1 MLAVSLLSRIS
12 THAPRAPRRLF
23 SLSTR
28 LRAIAAPAVG
38 SFHPPDESDATLH
51 SPSNLARKLSAR
63 VLPSFRQENLSKVVV
78 LGSGGLSIGQAGE
91 FDYSGS
97 QAIKALREEGL
108 SPILINPNIATW
120 QTSHSL
126 ADQVYFIPVTP
137 EYVSYVL
144 ERERP
149 DGIML
154 AFGGQVR
161 RSLRI
166 CARRAVM
173 NVLCRLHSTSAL
185 SLTRWASWIA

>member
-1 MLAVSLLSRIS
+1 MLSRIIVS
-12 THAPRAPRRLF
+12 RLSQPSRRLF
-23 SLSTR
+23 HASACA
-28 LRAIAAPAVG
+28 RAVAAPAVG
-38 SFHPPDESDATLH
+38 NFHAADDATLH

-63 VLPSFRQENLSKVVV
+63 VLPSYRQTNLSKVLV

-108 SPILINPNIATW
+108 SPILVNPNIATW
-120 QTSHSL
+120 QTSHAL

-149 DGIML
+149 DGIL
-154 AFGGQVR
+154 LTFGGQVR
-161 RSLRI
+161 PPPVTPLGILRPLTLFEPLTDR
-166 CARRAVM
+166 AQRRH
-173 NVLCRLHSTSAL
+173 RT
-185 SLTRWASWIA
+185 

>member
-1 MLAVSLLSRIS
+1 MLAISLLSRVS
-12 THAPRAPRRLF
+12 RVSAPLRLF
-23 SLSTR
+23 SVSAR
-28 LRAIAAPAVG
+28 GRAVAAPAVG
-38 SFHPPDESDATLH
+38 TFHAADDSDATLH

-154 AFGGQVR
+154 AFGGQVSR
-161 RSLRI
+161 LFGAS
-166 CARRAVM
+166 RAVM
-173 NVLCRLHSTSAL
+173 NALCRLPLMSA
-185 SLTRWASWIA
+185 SSSTRWASWTA